1 MTITQ
6 ADREAAADILEVV
19 STLSKGGIQN
29 IRDGKADGFHVV
41 QAFAAHR
48 EAERRAIVEWLREK
62 AEPLPINGDK
72 RHIIQHLAN
81 AVERGEDRT

>member
-6 ADREAAADILEVV
+6 ADREAAAKACEPLYSPAHCTAMRE
-19 STLSKGGIQN
+19 GM
-29 IRDGKADGFHVV
+29 RDKQRMV

-48 EAERRAIVEWLREK
+48 EAERRAIAEWLRAM

-72 RHIIQHLAN
+72 RHIIQHLAD
-81 AVERGEDRT
+81 ALERGEDRT

>member
-6 ADREAAADILEVV
+6 ADREAA
-19 STLSKGGIQN
+19 SKFIDPS
-29 IRDGKADGFHVV
+29 DGDFDELAGL
-41 QAFAAHR
+41 FAAHR

-72 RHIIQHLAN
+72 RHIIQHLAD
-81 AVERGEDRT
+81 AIERDEDRT